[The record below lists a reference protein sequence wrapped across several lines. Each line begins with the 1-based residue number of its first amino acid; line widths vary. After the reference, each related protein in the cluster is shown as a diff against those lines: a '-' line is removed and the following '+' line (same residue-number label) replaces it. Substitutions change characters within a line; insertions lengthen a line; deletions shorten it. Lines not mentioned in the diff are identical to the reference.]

1 MINLKRYT
9 LMISAMAHV
18 SVLIVMGIKWH
29 TVLPETNQGES
40 KALATYIY
48 HEDLS
53 KPQKIVN
60 QLKKASLINQTQKTH
75 HSQENQQEQLHKS
88 QMAGNSKPISELI
101 AMLHAAIQKQQHYP
115 ASALQMGRE
124 GSAIVGFTLFPN
136 GIIDHLEIVK
146 SSGTA
151 TLDEAAIAAVHDA
164 LPFKGIDK
172 YLSMPQK
179 YQLTV
184 AFELT

>member
-1 MINLKRYT
+1 MIDLKRYS
-9 LMISAMAHV
+9 LIISAIAHV
-18 SVLIVMGIKWH
+18 SVLIVMGMQQH
-29 TVLPETNQGES
+29 TVLLDTNQGES

-48 HEDLS
+48 HEDFS
-53 KPQKIVN
+53 KPQNIMNPLRK
-60 QLKKASLINQTQKTH
+60 LSLINQAQETN
-75 HSQENQQEQLHKS
+75 HSQETQQEQLHKS
-88 QMAGNSKPISELI
+88 QNAGNNKPISELI

-151 TLDEAAIAAVHDA
+151 TLDEAAMAAVHDA

-172 YLSMPQK
+172 YLSIPQN